1 MKQTIISI
9 ITALVVAV
17 LTCACTISIHKMDT
31 GKSNQTKAYNVS
43 GDSVR
48 VLHIIT
54 PYDVEYSVGDTL
66 TITATGDEKAINNLK
81 VHLDKGVLTLASY
94 TREMDEDGKIVLSG
108 RPGTCMIHVTMPSVP
123 TINIDGG
130 STVTCK
136 DTISVNRFA
145 TIVSGSGVLYLS
157 AVNCQ
162 QDAEISV
169 QGSGAI
175 NINNVTAQSVNYY
188 IGGSGSIDAAQSKV
202 VRSSVSIAGSGY
214 ISIDNDQ
221 CGEIETLIQGSGD
234 IILKGT
240 ASDVKT
246 NIQGSGNINTNELQ
260 IKK

>member
-1 MKQTIISI
+1 MKQIIITI

-31 GKSNQTKAYNVS
+31 GKSDFKKSFDVS
-43 GDSVR
+43 GDT
-48 VLHIIT
+48 LTMIHLFT
-54 PYDVEYSVGDTL
+54 YYDVEYSVGDTL
-66 TITATGDEKAINNLK
+66 QVTVAGDEAAVNNLNVQINN
-81 VHLDKGVLTLASY
+81 GVLAISSETQGK
-94 TREMDEDGKIVLSG
+94 TEDGKIVIGG
-108 RPGTCMIHVTMPSVP
+108 RHGWCKIHITAPSVP

-157 AVNCQ
+157 CVNCQ
-162 QDAEISV
+162 QDAEITV

-188 IGGSGSIDAAQSKV
+188 IGGSGSIGAAQSNV
-202 VRSSVSIAGSGY
+202 GHSSVSIAGSGY

-234 IILKGT
+234 IVLKGT
-240 ASDVKT
+240 VTDVKT
-246 NIQGSGNINTNELQ
+246 NVQGSGNINTNELQ